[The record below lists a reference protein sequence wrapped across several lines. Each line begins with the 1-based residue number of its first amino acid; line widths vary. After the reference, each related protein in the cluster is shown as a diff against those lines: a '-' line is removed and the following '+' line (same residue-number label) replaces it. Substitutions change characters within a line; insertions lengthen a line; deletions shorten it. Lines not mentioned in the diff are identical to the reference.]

1 MSKVV
6 VTITPEGKDP
16 VTYPGNLCIAAVRNA
31 EEKSMQ
37 LLCIGEGNQDIISNM
52 LMQLVEN
59 ISSRQTRMERMI
71 TLLEIHEKTDEL
83 IKSLFDEINN
93 EENGGNDNE

>member
-6 VTITPEGKDP
+6 VTITPEGKEP
-16 VTYPGNLCIAAVRNA
+16 ITYPGNLCIAAVRN
-31 EEKSMQ
+31 EEAKGMQ
-37 LLCIGEGNQDIISNM
+37 LLCIGEGNPDIIANM

-59 ISSRQTRMERMI
+59 IPSRMPRMDRLIALM
-71 TLLEIHEKTDEL
+71 EIHEKTDEL